1 MDDQRQELHPDDQE
15 EEELDDRY
23 LEVAELDDHLDLNA
37 GAAEDEEQTALE
49 P

>member
-23 LEVAELDDHLDLNA
+23 LEVAESDGPMDLSEV
-37 GAAEDEEQTALE
+37 AAEDEVQ
-49 P
+49 